1 MNYKKQKHFNLNLM
15 FSTELICMT
24 MWHTVGPYTHKNLV
38 NILLGYCIL
47 ANIQCPTDL
56 AAPSEDDRK

>member
-1 MNYKKQKHFNLNLM
+1 M

-47 ANIQCPTDL
+47 ANIHCPTDL